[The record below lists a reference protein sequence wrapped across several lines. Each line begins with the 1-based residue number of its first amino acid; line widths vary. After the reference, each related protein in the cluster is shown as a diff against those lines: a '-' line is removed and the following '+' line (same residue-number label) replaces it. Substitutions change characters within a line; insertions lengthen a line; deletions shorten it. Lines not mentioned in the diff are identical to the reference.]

1 MQSAKHSKYRFIG
14 SNDHKTS
21 TEIMSSKSPDTIK
34 LRVHVIST
42 LRVSEL
48 YCRDAKLVFYISS
61 EIFHETWDSSVT

>member
-1 MQSAKHSKYRFIG
+1 MQSAKHSKCRFIG
-14 SNDHKTS
+14 SKDHKTS
-21 TEIMSSKSPDTIK
+21 TETMCSKSPDTIK

-48 YCRDAKLVFYISS
+48 YCRDAKLVFDISS